1 MRKKCATIGSI
12 SALMRH
18 SEKVLDGADRLLWQ
32 LSGEM
37 MRKETLWKGILF
49 AAAVVVFGLLC
60 AGILLFINEDSGYCA
75 AALLLTPVYALG
87 AALLLY
93 GDRRQEGKLDLF
105 WFCACLCMLAL
116 TLFAR
121 IALFP
126 SVSDDFAEY
135 LTPWLTEIRAMPG
148 TTSLAADIGNYNM
161 PYFYLL
167 FAIGKLLSPAWD
179 LYAIKGISILFDCVL
194 AYFVMLLVQRKYPRK
209 LIGAAAFFAAL
220 LVPSILVNGAMWGQC
235 DSIFT
240 AFALGGLYYGLEK
253 KSRVSWAFFA
263 IALSFK
269 LQSVFLLPMLLVL
282 LMAKRIRLR
291 DAWAFFATF
300 LALLLPA
307 MLAGKSFL
315 NCVTIYWR
323 QANTYS
329 QLSMLAPSVF
339 AWLPE
344 GTRSNIPVTAA
355 GIFAAGSVT
364 LGLLLYLFRRKERL
378 DDESMIDAAY
388 LFALL
393 IPFLLPLMHERYFYA
408 ADAMAVVYL
417 FCRPRRWYIP
427 TLTCVASFLCH
438 TAYLFDATTVPMWL
452 LTFGMLSAVCLLT
465 QQLIVRLEAKPAT
478 LLDCRE

>member
-1 MRKKCATIGSI
+1 MK
-12 SALMRH
+12 
-18 SEKVLDGADRLLWQ
+18 
-32 LSGEM
+32 
-37 MRKETLWKGILF
+37 KETLWKGILF
-49 AAAVVVFGLLC
+49 AAAVAAFAGVC
-60 AGILLFINEDSGYCA
+60 AGLILFVAEDAAYCA
-75 AALLLTPVYALG
+75 ATLFLTPVYALG
-87 AALLLY
+87 AALLFF
-93 GDRRQEGKLDLF
+93 GCRRTAGKLDLF
-105 WFCACLCMLAL
+105 WFCACLCLLAL

-121 IALFP
+121 IALLP

-135 LTPWLTEIRAMPG
+135 LTPWLTEIRKMPG
-148 TTSLAADIGNYNM
+148 ATSLAADIGNYNM

-167 FAIGKLLSPAWD
+167 FGIGKLLSPMWD
-179 LYAIKGISILFDCVL
+179 MYAIKGVSILFDCVL
-194 AYFVMLLVQRKYPRK
+194 AYFAMLLVLRKYPRK
-209 LIGAAAFFAAL
+209 RVGAATFFAAL

-253 KSRVSWAFFA
+253 KSRTSWAFFA

-291 DAWAFFATF
+291 DVWAFPTTF
-300 LALLLPA
+300 VALLLPA

-315 NCVTIYWR
+315 NCITIYWR

-344 GTRSNIPVTAA
+344 GARSNIPVTAA

-378 DDESMIDAAY
+378 DDENMVDVAY

-408 ADAMAVVYL
+408 ADAMALIYL
-417 FCRPRRWYIP
+417 FYKPRRWYIP
-427 TLTCVASFLCH
+427 TLTCSASFLCH

-452 LTFGMLSAVCLLT
+452 LTFGMLGAVCLLT
-465 QQLIVRLEAKPAT
+465 QPLIVRLEEKPAT
-478 LLDCRE
+478 LPACKE